1 MPPFRI
7 AAIVALAPALL
18 AAGLFA
24 AARAGSPEKAPTPLT
39 QQRAAEKPVRLLFIG
54 DMMFDRSVRL
64 AAEAHGIDYLF
75 SCASTTLRSYD
86 AVVGNLEGP
95 ITDRASVSAGSA
107 VGTPENFSFTFA
119 PEVAPALFSYNIRIV
134 NLGNNHILNRGVS
147 GLHATRGYLDRAGVS
162 YFGGVQG
169 DSTVLRT
176 TIKDRPFSFVSF
188 NEFGGESAATTTELI
203 LKEKEEGRIVI
214 VYAHWGDEYV
224 AAPQRVKDWVHLF
237 TVAGADAIIGSHP
250 HVVQARGRHAG
261 VPYFYS
267 LGNFIFDQYWDES
280 VRTGLAAEL
289 VFGSSSR
296 IRMEEYAVT
305 LMSDRRSCIEAATV
319 PEE

>member
-1 MPPFRI
+1 MPSIRI
-7 AAIVALAPALL
+7 TAVIALVPALF

-24 AARAGSPEKAPTPLT
+24 MAKVGSSKEVSALPAPQPPV
-39 QQRAAEKPVRLLFIG
+39 EKPVRLLFVG

-64 AAEAHGIDYLF
+64 AAEEHGIDYLF

-95 ITDRASVSAGSA
+95 ITDHGSVSAGSA

-119 PEVAPALFSYNIRIV
+119 PEVASALFSYNIRIV

-147 GLHATRGYLDRAGVS
+147 GLHKTREYLDRADVS
-162 YFGGVQG
+162 YFGGIQN

-176 TIKDRPFSFVSF
+176 AIKDRPFSFVSF

-203 LKEKEEGRIVI
+203 AKEKGEGRTVI

-224 AAPQRVKDWVHLF
+224 AAPQRVKDWVHRF

-250 HVVQARGRHAG
+250 HVVQARGTHAG

-267 LGNFIFDQYWDES
+267 LGNFMFDQYWDES

-289 VFGSSSR
+289 AFEGPR
-296 IRMEEYAVT
+296 IVTREFAVM
-305 LMSDRRSCIEAATV
+305 LMSDRRSCIEAI
-319 PEE
+319 E